1 MPEATISELEQ
12 RIRGF
17 INRTPKQHALL
28 KDSKAWNQ
36 LCSSLD
42 VIGDTD
48 LAFEAYDKA
57 PPTDDAGATYLLVY
71 GVLQALVL
79 QQDAVRSLAEA
90 LDLQYDPDP
99 SLRDIREVRHAS
111 VGHPTKRVGQARA
124 HFISRISMTK
134 TGFQLV
140 TVYPDHGPAQFKGV
154 SIQGLI
160 ATQRSQLWAIMN
172 QVVASLQREEAEHK
186 TMFKDKKLAAS
197 FPATTDYYFEKI
209 YESIRAGKLFEYGL
223 SHVKLIAEAV
233 ERFKSE
239 LAERGGTYDNVEYHL
254 GLVSYPLQE
263 LELYFGSSGQAKLN
277 ERDAFIFADFT
288 QTQINALRGMAAEI
302 DESYC
307 EQDDA

>member
-1 MPEATISELEQ
+1 MPKATISELEQ

-90 LDLQYDPDP
+90 LDLKYDPDP

-111 VGHPTKRVGQARA
+111 VGHPTKRLGQARA

-134 TGFQLV
+134 TGFQLL

-154 SIQGLI
+154 SIHGLI

-239 LAERGGTYDNVEYHL
+239 LAERGGTYDSVEYHL

-263 LELYFGSSGQAKLN
+263 LELYIGSSGQAKLN
-277 ERDAFIFADFT
+277 ERDAFIFAHFT
-288 QTQINALRGMAAEI
+288 QTQINTLRGMAAEI